1 MNTCK
6 HCGNQWTDKRI
17 YCPACGTRLVSAKTQ
32 TDMIPLSI
40 HESVCELAYR
50 KLMAEIEKHR
60 WFTVDE
66 RPDNMPDQVICHWE
80 DGTVETFSSQ
90 NIDEWNQA
98 HPEDKITH
106 WMFSP
111 EPPGP

>member
-1 MNTCK
+1 
-6 HCGNQWTDKRI
+6 
-17 YCPACGTRLVSAKTQ
+17 
-32 TDMIPLSI
+32 MIPLSI